1 MNFESGI
8 KSEDNVQSSTVYERV
23 AAGRSFKKLILER
36 KKFIIPL
43 TVFFLV
49 FYFALPV
56 LTSYSTILNSPAV
69 GEISWAWIFAFAQFV
84 MTWVLCIVYVK
95 KSASFDKQSERII
108 DEQLNEGGNT
118 K

>member
-1 MNFESGI
+1 MNFESGVK
-8 KSEDNVQSSTVYERV
+8 KSEGDQSSTVYERV
-23 AAGRSFKKLILER
+23 SESRSFKKLIRER

-43 TVFFLV
+43 TVFFLL

-69 GEISWAWIFAFAQFV
+69 GEISWAWVFAFAQFI

-95 KSASFDKQSERII
+95 KSASFDKQSKRII

-118 K
+118 Q